1 MSVSQSVGNESE
13 FDPAGEDEVAQER
26 VSAADVGLCGR
37 QVYAGLVE
45 DGREVWDEVRHALH
59 DLEHVSHALNLLLG
73 LCHWCVLLVL
83 YMYG

>member
-1 MSVSQSVGNESE
+1 MSLSLTQPGRTRWLKRG
-13 FDPAGEDEVAQER
+13 FL
-26 VSAADVGLCGR
+26 AADVGLCGR

-73 LCHWCVLLVL
+73 LCHWGVVLVL
-83 YMYG
+83 YMNGVYQFKY